1 MNLYNIWGKFHRA
14 ILHLA
19 VRNEPIQTGLL
30 KALSEIESLKSED
43 FPEDL
48 QSRFAKLEAKLEAE
62 MSALKDNPQGITPAA
77 VKNIDWSDA
86 HEVIIEIASLYEEL
100 SRRVIGDNPQAEAN
114 LT

>member
-14 ILHLA
+14 VLHLA

-30 KALSEIESLKSED
+30 KALSEIESLRSED

-62 MSALKDNPQGITPAA
+62 QLITHSRAT
-77 VKNIDWSDA
+77 K
-86 HEVIIEIASLYEEL
+86 ASLYEDPSNSL
-100 SRRVIGDNPQAEAN
+100 QAGVGALVATFTEGSGWQDA
-114 LT
+114 